1 MLRVRIAEVSLL
13 IGLATIALPAM
24 ANTIQVSG
32 APPVG
37 VVGERY
43 YWLPTATGGN
53 KATMQFAYIN
63 SPSWS
68 GEYRSSG
75 AIIGTPT
82 QPGTYSN
89 IVIEAWDGVNF
100 GLSAPFTVTITG
112 SGSSRGSS
120 ASSSGLAIAGTPET
134 TVEAGKYYSFRPT
147 VVAPTG
153 IALSFAIENKPSWAE
168 FSASTGTLSGTATE
182 AGRSSDIVVTVS
194 DGARHASLSPFSITV
209 DPSAASQEGAVELN
223 WSVPTRNTNGT
234 ALTDLAGYVV
244 RYGTGNS
251 TMNSH
256 VFVKSTKVEINNLSA
271 GTWYFEVASVN
282 SDNVQSQFSPLLSA
296 QVR

>member
-1 MLRVRIAEVSLL
+1 
-13 IGLATIALPAM
+13 
-24 ANTIQVSG
+24 
-32 APPVG
+32 
-37 VVGERY
+37 
-43 YWLPTATGGN
+43 
-53 KATMQFAYIN
+53 
-63 SPSWS
+63 
-68 GEYRSSG
+68 
-75 AIIGTPT
+75 
-82 QPGTYSN
+82 
-89 IVIEAWDGVNF
+89 
-100 GLSAPFTVTITG
+100 
-112 SGSSRGSS
+112 
-120 ASSSGLAIAGTPET
+120 
-134 TVEAGKYYSFRPT
+134 
-147 VVAPTG
+147 VAPTG
-153 IALSFAIENKPSWAE
+153 IALSYAIENKPSWAE